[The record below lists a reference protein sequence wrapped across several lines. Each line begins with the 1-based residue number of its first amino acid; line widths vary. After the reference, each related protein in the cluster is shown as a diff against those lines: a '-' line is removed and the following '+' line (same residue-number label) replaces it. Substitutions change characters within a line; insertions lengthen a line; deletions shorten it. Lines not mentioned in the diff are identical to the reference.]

1 MYTKAFLLGLV
12 SVISAKMDED
22 YSPHEYCERLCREN
36 HECRHDPHSHG
47 SYCKLDHHP
56 RTCFGFYKKKHH
68 HGGKDDDKQDKDE
81 DKRQRY
87 CFQPND
93 KHCDDSKLEPVL
105 CEKRKDRD

>member
-56 RTCFGFYKKKHH
+56 RTCFGFYKKKHQ
-68 HGGKDDDKQDKDE
+68 HGGKDDDKQDKDD
-81 DKRQRY
+81 DKRPRY